1 MNPYISRRSVEFA
14 AQIENFLQI
23 LLAGLTLGC
32 TYGLMC
38 TGLGL
43 IFGIMRVTNF
53 AQADFMMLAMY
64 FGWAATAAAVGGFV
78 SLPFYL
84 AVALLSFVVF
94 CAVGAFAYQVV
105 IGRVSGMRTIGMDD
119 SGHTAQLILTLG
131 LSIFIQSVCLM
142 AFGSAPHSIATTMAQ
157 QSWSIGPL
165 IGDDVMLFL
174 NKARVLAA
182 AVSLAVLASTMALLQ
197 FTSLGRR
204 LRGTADNP
212 IAAIYMGINVNS
224 SHRWAF
230 ALGIGIT
237 AVAGVMVAT
246 YYPFQPYTGFDFV
259 IIMYTGVVLGGMGSV
274 GGAFL
279 GGTIIGLIQQMSTL
293 VLPTQLQNTV
303 LFAVFLL
310 ILIVRPRGLFG
321 RNAERA

>member
-1 MNPYISRRSVEFA
+1 MEFA
-14 AQIENFLQI
+14 AQLESVLQI
-23 LLAGLTLGC
+23 FVAGLTLGC

-38 TGLGL
+38 AGLGL

-53 AQADFMMLAMY
+53 AQADFMTLAMY
-64 FGWAATAAAVGGFV
+64 FGWAVTGGIVSGFV
-78 SLPFYL
+78 SLPLYL
-84 AVALLSFVVF
+84 ATALLSFAVF
-94 CAVGAFAYQVV
+94 CGVGAVVYQTVM
-105 IGRVSGMRTIGMDD
+105 GRVSGMRTIGMDD
-119 SGHTAQLILTLG
+119 SGHRAQLILTLG

-142 AFGSAPHSIATTMAQ
+142 LFGTAPHSIATAIAQ
-157 QSWSIGPL
+157 QSWTIGPL

-182 AVSLAVLASTMALLQ
+182 AVSFAVLVGTIALLR
-197 FTSLGRR
+197 FTPLGRR

-212 IAAIYMGINVNS
+212 TAAIYVGINVDAS
-224 SHRWAF
+224 YRWAF
-230 ALGIGIT
+230 VLGIGIT
-237 AVAGVMVAT
+237 AIAGVLVAT

-259 IIMYTGVVLGGMGSV
+259 IIMYTGVVLGGMGSIA
-274 GGAFL
+274 GAFL

-293 VLPTQLQNTV
+293 ILPTQLQNTA

-310 ILIVRPRGLFG
+310 ILIVRPTGLFG